1 MSDGD
6 DSIEND
12 FGEVLIL
19 NSNYKLVLNQTRGIR
34 YCNQMDFYCSLD
46 KEIYLIEKRNSKKSI
61 WKGINV
67 NELQNILHV
76 LNH

>member
-6 DSIEND
+6 DNIEND

-34 YCNQMDFYCSLD
+34 YCSLD
-46 KEIYLIEKRNSKKSI
+46 KEIYFIEKRNSKKSI
-61 WKGINV
+61 WKGIKCYYT
-67 NELQNILHV
+67 L
-76 LNH
+76 